1 MRVGR
6 VEKIYVALFYFIVSL
21 TAILFEILMSLFDQ
35 NWNKIKCCA
44 LYVF

>member
-6 VEKIYVALFYFIVSL
+6 VEKNICSFVLFIVSL
-21 TAILFEILMSLFDQ
+21 TAILFEILMSLFNQ
-35 NWNKIKCCA
+35 NWNKVKWCA